1 MEIIYYKKNNHQGF
15 IKSNKYLL
23 AALILTLPVLLLAQ
37 APNISYPVSQTFT
50 LGKNITLLSPT
61 NTGGVVPTKGYGQAD
76 LLAGGGPLIPNN
88 GSANAS
94 TFANPVA
101 IAADKS
107 GNIYVASTYE
117 NVIRKITP
125 GGVVTTFAG
134 SGIPGSN
141 NGTGTAA
148 SFNYPLG
155 LASDTA
161 GNLYVSDSGNNL
173 IRKITPQGE
182 VTTLAGSGL
191 SGGDNAVGTFASFE
205 NPTGIATDAAGNV
218 YVADPNNDLIRKI
231 DPSGIVTTFAG
242 SGTRG
247 HIDGTG
253 TAASFSYPNGLATD
267 AAGNVYVA
275 DFSNNCI
282 RKITP
287 TGVVTTL
294 AGSGNLGSN
303 NGIGASATFN
313 YPNDVA
319 TDALGNVY
327 VVDQYNN
334 QIRKIDPTGMV
345 TTLAGS
351 GVKGSAN
358 GNSASASFNFPNRL
372 TADAAGNVYVAD
384 ENNNLIRKIDPV
396 GNVTTFAGSGAFGQ
410 VDGTG
415 SSAYFSRITT
425 GVSDASGNIYIADC
439 FDNLIRKITPAGVV
453 TTLAG
458 SGAVGAAN
466 GTGTEASFYYP
477 YSLAL
482 DAANNIYV
490 ADEGNNLIRKITPA
504 GVVSTFA
511 GNGYQTTINGTGT
524 EASFNNPKTLTADAA
539 GNIYVGEQTPV
550 IRKIDPNGVVT
561 TLAGSNTY
569 GSADG
574 LGAAASFSYVTGLA
588 LDEVGNLYASDAV
601 SNLIRKITPNGEVTT
616 LAGNGN
622 LGSVDGVGKAASFA
636 NPTGIA
642 VDDSGNIYVGDQW
655 SSEIRKI
662 DSKAVV
668 TTLLK
673 FDSNTNYN
681 ITGLNLDALGNLYVA
696 SNGTIYKIPL
706 TGYTISPSLPLG
718 LNIDAATGI
727 ISGIPIAVSPATNY
741 TITAYNQYGSSST
754 TVSIAV
760 SLPSAPII
768 TYKTPQKYSVNKAIT
783 PLSPTNTG
791 GAVPANTYGQ
801 VSSLSATSSTVPISV
816 AVDAAGNVYWITNQS
831 NLIQKITPS
840 GVVSVFAGGLN
851 PGSSDGQGT
860 SASFNDLKGIAID
873 ASGYFYVTDYGNK
886 TIRKITPSGMVST
899 LAGTLGVAG
908 KSNGT
913 GTNASFNNPRGIAT
927 DLLGNIYVAD
937 NGNNLI
943 RKITPAGVV
952 TTLAGSGNAGQSNGT
967 GTGASFNSPI
977 GIATDAAGNVYVGDV
992 GNESVRKIDPTGIV
1006 TTLAGNGTIGS
1017 ANGIGTSASFYQPA
1031 GVATDFAGNV
1041 YVADAY
1047 NNLIRKIDKTGL
1059 VSTIAGNGNSDLV
1072 DGIGIAASF
1081 YAPYAL
1087 ANDGT
1092 GNLYV
1097 ADAYTN
1103 VIRKV
1108 IITGYTISPA
1118 LPDGLSFD
1126 ATTGTINGTPNV
1138 VFPSTTFTVSAY
1150 NLAGVSN
1157 ATFNLEVIS
1166 SSNDASLSSLTIS
1179 AGVLSPS
1186 FTSTTLNYNDTVSS
1200 TITSISL
1207 IPTTTDT
1214 NAIIKINGN
1223 VSISGT
1229 ATVNFPLNFGN
1240 NIISIVVTA
1249 QDGTT
1254 TQTYTLSIIRP
1265 YSADASLY
1273 NLSISS
1279 GAITPEFNANT
1290 YSYTASVPYFVT
1302 NATVTPT
1309 ATDVNSIIKV
1319 NGIRVLSGSASST
1332 IPLNFGSNTIDVV
1345 VISQDNSTQQTYTLS
1360 VIRAAGFDAT
1370 LSSLMASNGALSPGF
1385 SPATTTYATPDVS
1398 SNTNSITITP
1408 ITTDPNATVTIN
1420 GNAAING
1427 SPYLASSLAFGN
1439 NVILVV
1445 VTAQDGIISQTYALN
1460 VNRLKSTDA
1469 TLSSLV
1475 VSNGALS
1482 PGFSPA
1488 TTTYATPDV
1497 SSNTNSI
1504 TITPTVNNPNAT
1516 VTVNGNVVASG
1527 ASYTFTGLAFGINAL
1542 LINVTAQDGVTTQ
1555 AYTLTVNRLKNI
1567 DVTLSSLSISN
1578 GTLSPTFASNILNYK
1593 ADVSNAISSITL
1605 TPLLSDIGNKI
1616 TVNGIAV
1623 LSGTAT
1629 ANIPLSVGDNIIAI
1643 IVTAQDETTVQ
1654 TYNLTVTRA
1663 ASSIASL
1670 SNLTFNAGVLSP
1682 SFSSDKNDY
1691 TVTMSSTT
1699 GGITFTPTLTDVN
1712 ATMHINGQIAP
1723 SGIPFS
1729 TNLNVSNNPIRII
1742 VTAQDGITTQT
1753 YTIIAVNN
1761 IFTLP
1766 STNYNI
1772 TITGETCNGSS
1783 NGTIAVTA
1791 AANNNYTAV
1800 LSGNGVNTTQKFT
1813 STATFNNLPVGTYT
1827 LTFTVDGQANYS
1839 NQYTLTVTQP
1849 QPLSVFATV
1858 NEASGN
1864 IELALNGG
1872 SVYHIQLNNKAYT
1885 TTENNFTVP
1894 LEPGNNALQV
1904 TTDRECQG
1912 VFTKLINPSFN
1923 ISPYPMPFESTLNL
1937 NLGSSNIA
1945 TVSVRIYSANTGLQ
1959 VFTAD
1964 YQNQSGVLQ
1973 LDLSKLQKG
1982 AYGLQLM
1989 INNTKKEFKII
2000 K

>member
-141 NGTGTAA
+141 NGIGTAA

-191 SGGDNAVGTFASFE
+191 SGSDNAVGTFASFE

-1186 FTSTTLNYNDTVSS
+1186 FTSTTLNYNDIVSS
-1200 TITSISL
+1200 AVTSISL
-1207 IPTTTDT
+1207 TPTTTDT
-1214 NAIIKINGN
+1214 NAIIKINGI

-1279 GAITPEFNANT
+1279 GAISPEFNANT

-1332 IPLNFGSNTIDVV
+1332 IPLNVGSNTIDVV

-1360 VIRAAGFDAT
+1360 IIRSVGFDAT

-1385 SPATTTYATPDVS
+1385 SPGNTTYATPDVS
-1398 SNTNSITITP
+1398 SNTDSITITP
-1408 ITTDPNATVTIN
+1408 ITTDPNATVT
-1420 GNAAING
+1420 
-1427 SPYLASSLAFGN
+1427 
-1439 NVILVV
+1439 
-1445 VTAQDGIISQTYALN
+1445 
-1460 VNRLKSTDA
+1460 
-1469 TLSSLV
+1469 
-1475 VSNGALS
+1475 
-1482 PGFSPA
+1482 
-1488 TTTYATPDV
+1488 
-1497 SSNTNSI
+1497 
-1504 TITPTVNNPNAT
+1504 
-1516 VTVNGNVVASG
+1516 VNGNVVARG
-1527 ASYTFTGLAFGINAL
+1527 ASYTFTGLAFGINDL

-1691 TVTMSSTT
+1691 TVTMSSIT

-1800 LSGNGVNTTQKFT
+1800 LSGNSINNTQKFT

-1839 NQYTLTVTQP
+1839 NTYTLTITQP

-1858 NEASGN
+1858 NEAAGN

-1945 TVSVRIYSANTGLQ
+1945 TVSVRIYSTNTGLQ